1 MERQMKIAA
10 RSGQECFD
18 KPVLSLVEGLSING
32 NFSLL
37 SVLSSFVLSLSKD
50 SERMFQ
56 RFARLTV
63 ATIIGVGLNI
73 ASQAQA
79 QQKEMP
85 EVTMLTAVPNFAFA
99 AIWVAEQLKYFE
111 QEGVRIKIT
120 PAPSGSVCLNAVVGR
135 STNFCASTS
144 EGLVLAKVEGAP
156 AIAIQ
161 AHNRTMTL
169 GVVLRKVIVDKLGLS
184 RESPIQA
191 RLKALTQL
199 GTIGA
204 TGPGA
209 ASEQV
214 IKFLVKKAGGIGT
227 IIKFVYIGAPEL
239 PAALMN
245 DVIDAYALSPP
256 SAEISEAS
264 GKGYVLIP
272 LGKGEI
278 PELTDYPYEVLMA
291 RPDYVET
298 NPKIAMAVSRA
309 ISRGGALFRNKPEEA
324 KAALRAHRLS
334 VKLSPEV
341 FELSHNMVAGAM
353 PPWGTMSAAGWQKV
367 INFATGA
374 GIVKD
379 LAKAPSNKEG
389 VLWTNKYV
397 GKP

>member
-1 MERQMKIAA
+1 
-10 RSGQECFD
+10 
-18 KPVLSLVEGLSING
+18 
-32 NFSLL
+32 
-37 SVLSSFVLSLSKD
+37 
-50 SERMFQ
+50 
-56 RFARLTV
+56 
-63 ATIIGVGLNI
+63 
-73 ASQAQA
+73 
-79 QQKEMP
+79 
-85 EVTMLTAVPNFAFA
+85 
-99 AIWVAEQLKYFE
+99 
-111 QEGVRIKIT
+111 
-120 PAPSGSVCLNAVVGR
+120 
-135 STNFCASTS
+135 
-144 EGLVLAKVEGAP
+144 
-156 AIAIQ
+156 
-161 AHNRTMTL
+161 MTL
-169 GVVLRKVIVDKLGLS
+169 GVVLRKAIVDKLGLT
-184 RESPIQA
+184 RESPIGA

-199 GTIGA
+199 GIIGA

-214 IKFLVKKAGGIGT
+214 IKFLVKRAGASAT
-227 IIKFVYIGAPEL
+227 VLKFVYIGAAEL
-239 PAALMN
+239 PASLMN

-278 PELTDYPYEVLMA
+278 PELTDYPYEVLMV
-291 RPDYVET
+291 RPDYVEA
-298 NPKIAMAVSRA
+298 NPKIAMAVARA
-309 ISRGGALFRNKPEEA
+309 ISRGGALFRSKPEEA

-379 LAKAPSNKEG
+379 LSQAPSNKEG